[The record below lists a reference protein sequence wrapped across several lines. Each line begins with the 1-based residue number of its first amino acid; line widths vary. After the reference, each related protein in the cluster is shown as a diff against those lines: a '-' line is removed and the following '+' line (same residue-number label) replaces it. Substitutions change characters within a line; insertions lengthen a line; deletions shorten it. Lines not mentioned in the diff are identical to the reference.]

1 MSNHRSPFAQG
12 IETVCSRCG
21 ERARFLTPSHTEEQ
35 ATNLLNALT
44 GSRSEYDQS
53 SYGPQPLSECCRVLF
68 HGRLLGYHAIN
79 LSSTKSDADERRFDV
94 SDIDPPTIRV
104 SMPRTDSREF
114 PRTGEQAP
122 IVLGIID
129 RSVVEIGPDDV
140 DRLRDSR
147 TDEWS
152 DDDPTPPHGSVP
164 TDHPNIVRRRG
175 KKGII

>member
-44 GSRSEYDQS
+44 GSRSEYDVQ
-53 SYGPQPLSECCRVLF
+53 SYGPQPLSECCRVLL

-79 LSSTKSDADERRFDV
+79 LANVKVDSDERRFDV
-94 SDIDPPTIRV
+94 TDVDPPTIRI
-104 SMPRTDSREF
+104 PTDSREF
-114 PRTGEQAP
+114 PRTAEMPP
-122 IVLGIID
+122 IVL
-129 RSVVEIGPDDV
+129 EIGPSEV
-140 DRLRDSR
+140 DRLKDAR

-152 DDDPTPPHGSVP
+152 HDDPTPPHGSIP
-164 TDHPNIVRRRG
+164 TDHPNIVRHRG
-175 KKGII
+175 RKGLI